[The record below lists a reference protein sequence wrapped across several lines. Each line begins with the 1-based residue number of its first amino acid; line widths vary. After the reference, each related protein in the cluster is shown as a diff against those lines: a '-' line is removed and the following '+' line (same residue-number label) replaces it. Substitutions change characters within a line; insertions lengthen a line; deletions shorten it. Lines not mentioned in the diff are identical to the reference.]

1 MNQDN
6 REQQPTPQQ
15 TMGNN
20 DVKPNNN
27 DGMAGEQQPA
37 AGTESQPAENA
48 NNTGTGSSKNNL
60 IPLVIGAIIIALI
73 MIAGAWYFMNN
84 TDQATDN
91 NGITS
96 DPLGGEE
103 GTAFEFEEG
112 DPNEVVAVVNG
123 VELLREQFNET
134 RGQIAQAAQQQGL
147 TPDTEGAVDQI
158 NDQAIETL
166 VNTELLLQAAGE
178 ANVTVEDGAVESQMQ
193 EIINSVGGE
202 DQLASSLEEVGLT
215 EEGLREELAQEA
227 LLQAYLDANLGEF
240 TATEEE
246 INAMYE
252 QASQAGSSLPPLE
265 EVRDQVEEQV
275 ILTKRQEA
283 TGQLIEQLRAEA
295 EVEILI

>member
-20 DVKPNNN
+20 DVKPNNT

-48 NNTGTGSSKNNL
+48 NSTGTSSSKNNL

-84 TDQATDN
+84 TDQAADN
-91 NGITS
+91 SGITS
-96 DPLGGEE
+96 DPLGGE

-166 VNTELLLQAAGE
+166 VNTELLLQAADE

-265 EVRDQVEEQV
+265 EVRDQVEQQV

-283 TGQLIEQLRAEA
+283 TSQLIEQLRAEA
-295 EVEILI
+295 EVEVLI